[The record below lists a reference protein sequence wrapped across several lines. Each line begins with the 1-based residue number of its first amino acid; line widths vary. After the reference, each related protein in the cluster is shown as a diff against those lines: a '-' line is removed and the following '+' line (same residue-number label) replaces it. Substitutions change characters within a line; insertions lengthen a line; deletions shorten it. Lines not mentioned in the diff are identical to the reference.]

1 MSRRLCKKTE
11 GAGFPFQIEIF
22 AFPKYT
28 VGSSPAPDLYKA
40 ARKCGLH
47 QGPWLP
53 KCPRW
58 HDRARA
64 DSRQTGLK
72 SSSPRNRRGWPDVIF
87 LLPQHTLAGTSAR
100 GKFPMEGD
108 RISQV
113 RAELTRL
120 FDEQVEFFRRRAQQQ
135 PSPAE
140 QREYQERRERI
151 RQLFEEL
158 RGLRKAA

>member
-1 MSRRLCKKTE
+1 
-11 GAGFPFQIEIF
+11 
-22 AFPKYT
+22 
-28 VGSSPAPDLYKA
+28 
-40 ARKCGLH
+40 
-47 QGPWLP
+47 
-53 KCPRW
+53 
-58 HDRARA
+58 
-64 DSRQTGLK
+64 
-72 SSSPRNRRGWPDVIF
+72 
-87 LLPQHTLAGTSAR
+87 
-100 GKFPMEGD
+100 MEGD